1 MKIVKTAFA
10 KIGNLFEYILYP
22 YFKSLSMSNPVLTK
36 PNVTKAVPFFA
47 VANMENSLHFYIEGI
62 GFTMT
67 EKWID
72 GGKIRWCWLQ
82 LGEAAV
88 MLQEFKREG
97 HDSWKPEGKLGEGVS
112 ICFICNDAISIYRD
126 LMSRGINATRP
137 FVGNAM
143 WVTGC
148 SDPDGYRLEFE
159 SFTDIPE
166 ETILKDI

>member
-1 MKIVKTAFA
+1 
-10 KIGNLFEYILYP
+10 
-22 YFKSLSMSNPVLTK
+22 MSDHVLTK
-36 PNVTKAVPFFA
+36 PNVTKAVPLFA
-47 VANMENSLHFYIEGI
+47 VANMENSLNFYSEGI

-72 GGKIRWCWLQ
+72 EGKIRWCWLQ
-82 LGEAAV
+82 LGEVAV
-88 MLQEFKREG
+88 MLQEFRREG

-126 LMSRGINATRP
+126 LISRGINATRP
-137 FVGNAM
+137 FVGNGM

-148 SDPDGYRLEFE
+148 SDPDGYRLDFE
-159 SFTDIPE
+159 SFTDVPE